1 MEKKERK
8 QRKIKQEHILLVTMV
23 QYQNVLR
30 SEQQFAEIATRL

>member
-8 QRKIKQEHILLVTMV
+8 ERKIKQEHILLVMMV

-30 SEQQFAEIATRL
+30 IEQQFAEKARRL